1 MKSFSVLIVDDE
13 KSFRIIAEA
22 ALVREGYTV
31 RTADSG
37 AAGVRAW
44 RESPADVVLLDRNL
58 PDVDGVDLLSTLY
71 REAEE
76 RGADTL
82 FLVATAY
89 ADVENAV
96 QALRRGAEDYLTK
109 PIQLSEL
116 VVKIRKAFEARR
128 LRHRVRAL
136 RREARQPLDALLSS
150 ESPRMREVLEQA
162 RKVAQSPST
171 PVLLQGESG
180 TGKEVV
186 ARLIHDETPGRR
198 DEAMVA
204 LNCAA
209 IAEGLLESE
218 LFGHERGAFTD
229 AKTAKPGLLELA
241 AGGTLFLDEVGE
253 LGPTL
258 QTKLLSALETTTFRR
273 VGGTH
278 DLATDVRV
286 IAATNR
292 HLEADVAAG
301 RFRLDLFHRLDVFH
315 LTLPPLRERREDIR
329 YLAHWL
335 LGRIAQRLGR
345 HAPRLSPEA
354 ERVVVAYDFP
364 GNVRELRNVLERA
377 LILES
382 GPEITPASLA
392 LGRSARP
399 PSAGAEPFFQAPL
412 GEDGRP
418 PTLAELERDYVVRLL
433 AHTRGNRAEVA
444 RLLKVSYPTVA
455 KKIADYGIEVP
466 D

>member
-1 MKSFSVLIVDDE
+1 
-13 KSFRIIAEA
+13 
-22 ALVREGYTV
+22 
-31 RTADSG
+31 
-37 AAGVRAW
+37 
-44 RESPADVVLLDRNL
+44 
-58 PDVDGVDLLSTLY
+58 
-71 REAEE
+71 
-76 RGADTL
+76 
-82 FLVATAY
+82 
-89 ADVENAV
+89 
-96 QALRRGAEDYLTK
+96 
-109 PIQLSEL
+109 
-116 VVKIRKAFEARR
+116 
-128 LRHRVRAL
+128 
-136 RREARQPLDALLSS
+136 
-150 ESPRMREVLEQA
+150 
-162 RKVAQSPST
+162 
-171 PVLLQGESG
+171 
-180 TGKEVV
+180 
-186 ARLIHDETPGRR
+186 
-198 DEAMVA
+198 
-204 LNCAA
+204 
-209 IAEGLLESE
+209 
-218 LFGHERGAFTD
+218 
-229 AKTAKPGLLELA
+229 A

-253 LGPTL
+253 LGPAL
-258 QTKLLSALETTTFRR
+258 QTKLLSALETTSFRR